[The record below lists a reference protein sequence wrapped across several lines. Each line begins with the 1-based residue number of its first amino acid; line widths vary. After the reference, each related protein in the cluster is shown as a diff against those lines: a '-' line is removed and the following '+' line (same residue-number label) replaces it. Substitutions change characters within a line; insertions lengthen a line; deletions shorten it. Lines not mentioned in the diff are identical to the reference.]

1 MDGASVRRS
10 DGNKEEYGCCR
21 RCRQNVHRGYPR
33 AHIIIF
39 TWMLMKR
46 RNEIWSSITN
56 NIAHKFVKKVHLMF
70 EGGDAAQLPPLK
82 ENLKEKLVVVP
93 VDAQPT
99 YKRFFEYA
107 NRVLLRGTIAVVLNA
122 DIYIG
127 EGFGCLRPPAR
138 NSSWDNGNGKIR
150 RVAFAL
156 SRWPEKSCRRDA
168 LKCAPS
174 NYETFTGHHGSHD
187 AFVFAPPLPQAVLN
201 GTDHVQNRF
210 GAENVVVFE
219 LMAAGYYVTNPC
231 RILKTYHRH
240 CTVGTR
246 AYAKTNKKRISGRRH
261 SSAPPCW
268 IKYHKNSRGVNGK
281 CFVDWPHNLK
291 KLKRLTPLVK
301 TMSKKNWLY
310 APMVQCDHPGE
321 MMPTTDVTINTYP
334 LGQVLF

>member
-1 MDGASVRRS
+1 MRRLLFSFFAGCIVTIVVWERIAISKWMAHQYAGVMETRRS
-10 DGNKEEYGCCR
+10 TDAVEDVVKTYTEGIHVLTSFYMDT
-21 RCRQNVHRGYPR
+21 NV
-33 AHIIIF
+33 
-39 TWMLMKR
+39 KR

-187 AFVFAPPLPQAVLN
+187 AFVFAPPLPPG
-201 GTDHVQNRF
+201 GTQWHRSRSKSIWRRKC
-210 GAENVVVFE
+210 G
-219 LMAAGYYVTNPC
+219 
-231 RILKTYHRH
+231 RI
-240 CTVGTR
+240 
-246 AYAKTNKKRISGRRH
+246 
-261 SSAPPCW
+261 
-268 IKYHKNSRGVNGK
+268 
-281 CFVDWPHNLK
+281 
-291 KLKRLTPLVK
+291 
-301 TMSKKNWLY
+301 
-310 APMVQCDHPGE
+310 
-321 MMPTTDVTINTYP
+321 
-334 LGQVLF
+334 